1 MKQWKK
7 GTEKMIALLLC
18 VMMAAALIMAGCKS
32 AEKPAQ
38 TKAPEAT
45 KAEDSQEAP
54 AEEAS
59 EKEEP
64 EKKDLKVVM
73 VPKFTGFAYFQAGK
87 TGGELAC
94 KDLGVTDFSFVGTTT
109 ADISG
114 QAQVLQ
120 NLIPQKPDVVVAA
133 ILDKDALLPALTK
146 LREQGT
152 TVITWDD
159 DAGEGGQDLFCNMAS
174 FKVQGQAILENA
186 IACNPDGRK
195 VIWVAPSATNASF
208 QGKFEAIEWCI
219 ANVDRYKD
227 FEIID
232 TLYTDDDPEKG
243 YSMALS
249 AMEAYPELSGFIS
262 GSGMTNPAMNK
273 AIADSGNT
281 GKVYCTGFAIPDT
294 MLEYVE
300 SGVCPE
306 YSLWDAS
313 LLGYMATYIGIQAAR
328 GEITLEEGAVID
340 IPRVGER
347 TITAGPTH
355 LDIDLNAMMFFDKEH
370 TTFEN
375 GLAMADVLK
384 ERGVELVE

>member
-1 MKQWKK
+1 MKQRKK
-7 GTEKMIALLLC
+7 RSGKTIAVLLS
-18 VMMAAALIMAGCKS
+18 VTMAAGLMVAGCKS
-32 AEKPAQ
+32 TEKIEETKTPEV
-38 TKAPEAT
+38 TKA
-45 KAEDSQEAP
+45 AESQETAT
-54 AEEAS
+54 AEVL
-59 EKEEP
+59 
-64 EKKDLKVVM
+64 EKKELKVVM

-94 KDLGVTDFSFVGTTT
+94 EDLGVTDFSFVGTTT

-152 TVITWDD
+152 IVITWDD

-174 FKVQGQAILENA
+174 FKAQGQAILENA
-186 IACNPDGRK
+186 ISCNPDGRK

-232 TLYTDDDPEKG
+232 TLYTDDDHEKG

-328 GEITLEEGAVID
+328 GEITLEEGAVLD

-355 LDIDLNAMMFFDKEH
+355 LDIDLNAMMFFDKDH
-370 TTFEN
+370 TTFDN